1 MLVKFSPT
9 TMPIK
14 GPIKGPFAKPI
25 KGPFNG
31 PIKGPIKGPY
41 AKPVPKD
48 WIPGHGPYIIKR
60 GPGGKIIFKPWPYK
74 QLTYYPPNGL
84 PIVKPIIFGQPMC
97 L

>member
-1 MLVKFSPT
+1 MLVKIAPT

-25 KGPFNG
+25 KSPIPVKGPFVK
-31 PIKGPIKGPY
+31 PFTY
-41 AKPVPKD
+41 AKPVPKG

-74 QLTYYPPNGL
+74 PMTYYPPGGL
-84 PIVKPIIFGQPMC
+84 PIVKPITFGQPMC